1 MTHRT
6 IEQIEALIGEKL
18 RTYRLDR
25 NVTQEIV
32 ASKAGISRGSLVR
45 LENGQNSSL
54 KAFICVL
61 KALQIEDWFETLAPV
76 TAINPL
82 LLVENQ
88 PRQRARKKKA
98 PNGA

>member
-1 MTHRT
+1 MPHRT

-18 RTYRLDR
+18 RTYRLER
-25 NVTQEIV
+25 NLTQDIV

-45 LENGQNSSL
+45 LESGQNSSL
-54 KAFICVL
+54 TTFIAVV
-61 KALQIEDWFETLAPV
+61 KALQLEDWFESLAPIS
-76 TAINPL
+76 AINPL

-88 PRQRARKKKA
+88 PRQRARKKNA

>member
-1 MTHRT
+1 MPHRT

-18 RTYRLDR
+18 RTYRLDQ
-25 NVTQEIV
+25 NLTQDIV

-54 KAFICVL
+54 TTFIAAV
-61 KALQIEDWFETLAPV
+61 KALQLEDWFESLAPIS
-76 TAINPL
+76 AINPL

-88 PRQRARKKKA
+88 PRQRARKTNA
-98 PNGA
+98 LYGP